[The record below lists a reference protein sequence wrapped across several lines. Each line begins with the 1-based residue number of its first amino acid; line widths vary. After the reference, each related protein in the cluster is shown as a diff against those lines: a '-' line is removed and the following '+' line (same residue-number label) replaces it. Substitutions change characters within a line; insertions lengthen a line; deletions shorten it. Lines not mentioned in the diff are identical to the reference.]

1 MASHFI
7 NEDQLAIFH
16 ISRVA
21 LNPLTSAIE
30 DVARVWNYVVVHLH
44 GQGVV
49 NQDVAELDELGLAL
63 VIVNSTIVPFY
74 PSYLCAHRQTC
85 QFRGLRGPPPCHTT
99 KISGRLGGAPFQQN
113 YCPLNPKWPKKEKG
127 TKGSNK
133 TENCNAKRQ
142 RPTPDQP

>member
-74 PSYLCAHRQTC
+74 PSSFVLTARHV
-85 QFRGLRGPPPCHTT
+85 
-99 KISGRLGGAPFQQN
+99 SLGG
-113 YCPLNPKWPKKEKG
+113 
-127 TKGSNK
+127 
-133 TENCNAKRQ
+133 
-142 RPTPDQP
+142 